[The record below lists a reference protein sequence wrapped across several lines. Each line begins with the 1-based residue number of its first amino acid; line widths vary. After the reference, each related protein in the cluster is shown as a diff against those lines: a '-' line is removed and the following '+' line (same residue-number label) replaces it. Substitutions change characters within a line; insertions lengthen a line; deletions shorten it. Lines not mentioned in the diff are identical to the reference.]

1 METPH
6 VPRRT
11 QRVETRGLEKKCK
24 GDCKDLE
31 EAKKEIARLNEVV
44 RLLEAKLERANEDL
58 RLSQETQLGSQLR
71 FEFNFSIIEFHLYFF
86 KSIECC

>member
-11 QRVETRGLEKKCK
+11 QRVETRGLEKKCQ

-31 EAKKEIARLNEVV
+31 DAKKEIARLNEVV

-71 FEFNFSIIEFHLYFF
+71 FAFFNNRISLIFF
-86 KSIECC
+86 

>member
-11 QRVETRGLEKKCK
+11 QRVETRGLEKKCQ

-31 EAKKEIARLNEVV
+31 DAKKEIARLNEVV

-71 FEFNFSIIEFHLYFF
+71 FEFFNNRISLIFF
-86 KSIECC
+86 